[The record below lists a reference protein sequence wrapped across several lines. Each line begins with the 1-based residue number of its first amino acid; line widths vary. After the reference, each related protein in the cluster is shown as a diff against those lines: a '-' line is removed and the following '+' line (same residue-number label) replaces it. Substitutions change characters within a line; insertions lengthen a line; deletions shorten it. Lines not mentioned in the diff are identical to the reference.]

1 MTLIELSDLMV
12 DMSGLNSAAETY
24 ALEAS
29 IFLALGGIICCL
41 FGHRMLAWI
50 VGLSIGGVVG
60 LTIFGIVSTMES
72 APVAGDEV
80 LGISIVIGLIA
91 GAIVFR
97 FTKRIHMLVGGLVGL
112 LVTMMGL
119 TVLEPYYPTTMIM
132 KAIIADI
139 GFLLGARMLR
149 SQSNIISYLASSGA
163 GAIGVMMGSSVLLGS
178 SSNPLMVDLTSN
190 VNRTILFVAAAAG
203 TYFQIYWLTREGV
216 EDELDY

>member
-1 MTLIELSDLMV
+1 MV

-24 ALEAS
+24 AYEAS
-29 IFLALGGIICCL
+29 IFLVLAGLICCL
-41 FGHRMLAWI
+41 FGYRMLAWI

-60 LTIFGIVSTMES
+60 ITIFGIVSTMES
-72 APVAGDEV
+72 APVGGDEV
-80 LGISIVIGLIA
+80 LGISVVIGLIA

-112 LVTMMGL
+112 LVTMMAL
-119 TVLEPYYPTTMIM
+119 TVMEPYYPTNMIT
-132 KAIIADI
+132 KAIIADV

-163 GAIGVMMGSSVLLGS
+163 GAIGVMMGLSVLLGDS
-178 SSNPLMVDLTSN
+178 TSPLMVDISSS

-203 TYFQIYWLTREGV
+203 TYFQIYWLTREGAS
-216 EDELDY
+216 EDLDY